1 MASFNKFTSLPF
13 IPYRIVTT
21 LMNNDN
27 FFKLLKYNTYDALSK
42 PNLTE
47 DEKLEL
53 ICKDEDDMHNF
64 NIFFTN
70 VEPNELVKS
79 KTILKIYRYDTMP
92 DNYALATICYK
103 FDILY
108 GTKNAMVDYQGVPCA
123 RIDVMEME
131 LMKTLNGADVAGVG
145 MLQFNHELSRLS
157 RSTLNIGN
165 NYTFTGT
172 SIIMATQI
180 ADTQG
185 VGTCG

>member
-13 IPYRIVTT
+13 VPYRIVVKLTE
-21 LMNNDN
+21 NDN
-27 FFKLLKYNTYDALSK
+27 FFKLLKYNTYDALSM

-53 ICKDEDDMHNF
+53 ICKDFDDMHNF
-64 NIFFTN
+64 NIFLTN
-70 VEPNELVKS
+70 IEPNELVSS
-79 KTILKIYRYDTMP
+79 KTILKLYRYDTLP
-92 DNYALATICYK
+92 DNYVISTISYK

-108 GTKNAMVDYQGVPCA
+108 GTKNALVDYQGVPCP
-123 RIDVMEME
+123 RVDVMEME

-145 MLQFNHELSRLS
+145 KLQFNHDLSRLC

-172 SIIMATQI
+172 SIVMATQLS
-180 ADTQG
+180 DTGGDG
-185 VGTCG
+185 VCG